1 MDTSLRRELRQE
13 KPFTSIE
20 EVVFLDVLRTAD
32 VLLQGEVAV
41 LRGVDLSFAQYNVLR
56 ILRGAGKGGLPS
68 MAIAERMVNRDPDV
82 TRLLDRLEERG
93 LVVRTRDSA
102 DRRVVH
108 ASVTRDGLAL
118 LKSLDAPVLKV
129 HRDQLSHLS
138 KKQLETL
145 ASLLEAARTR
155 PG

>member
-1 MDTSLRRELRQE
+1 
-13 KPFTSIE
+13 
-20 EVVFLDVLRTAD
+20 
-32 VLLQGEVAV
+32 
-41 LRGVDLSFAQYNVLR
+41 
-56 ILRGAGKGGLPS
+56 
-68 MAIAERMVNRDPDV
+68 
-82 TRLLDRLEERG
+82 LLDRLEERG
-93 LVVRTRDSA
+93 LVMRTRDSA

-118 LKSLDAPVLKV
+118 LKSLDAPVLKG

-155 PG
+155 PR